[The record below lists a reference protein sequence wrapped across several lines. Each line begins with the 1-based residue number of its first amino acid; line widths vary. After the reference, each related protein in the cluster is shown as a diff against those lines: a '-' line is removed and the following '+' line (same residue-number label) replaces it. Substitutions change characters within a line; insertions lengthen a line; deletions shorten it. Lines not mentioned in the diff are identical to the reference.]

1 MRDESR
7 PLDFPVLLAVSG
19 SPSRLSSSLK
29 SREFHGFDTPKVK
42 GAASHE
48 PFGLGERE
56 EILTEERERPA
67 RASSVHGAVT
77 HRPVVAVAAATAA
90 VEEAELGVLPDN
102 KPWLKR
108 LNALHA

>member
-1 MRDESR
+1 MR
-7 PLDFPVLLAVSG
+7 LAVSG

-48 PFGLGERE
+48 PFGLRERE
-56 EILTEERERPA
+56 MRVSQDRERPL
-67 RASSVHGAVT
+67 RASGVHGGVT
-77 HRPVVAVAAATAA
+77 HRPTVAGAEAAAAA
-90 VEEAELGVLPDN
+90 EEAELGFVPDD

-108 LNALHA
+108 LNAMHA